1 MLPVFMEGRG
11 EIIDQIRLNMLK
23 CVQYVQLT
31 SDVTNHPL
39 VKIVLA
45 AGIEPE
51 LRVFPFYTDP
61 VQFVQ
66 IESRLACK
74 RTLACM
80 TTRSLRRT
88 VQKSDESVC

>member
-31 SDVTNHPL
+31 SHVTNHPL

-51 LRVFPFYTDP
+51 LRVFPFCTDP
-61 VQFVQ
+61 V
-66 IESRLACK
+66 
-74 RTLACM
+74 
-80 TTRSLRRT
+80 
-88 VQKSDESVC
+88 